1 MRAFGVLALTLVVG
15 VGAVTSGQAP
25 QPATPGQTTQPGQQT
40 PGQTRG
46 GVEGGI
52 QSPGQPARMPAR
64 PLRPG
69 ETPPKGTA
77 VIRGYVLAAG
87 SGSPIRRAQV
97 RAMAMNVGGGG
108 VTSTDAQG
116 RYEIKDLP
124 AGRYTISASKSGYVA
139 GQFGQR
145 RAGEPGTP
153 IEILDS
159 VVADKVNF
167 TLARGGVIAGHILDD
182 NGEPV
187 AGVQVA
193 AMRYGFMAGSRRL
206 MGAGVEGGNDRTDDQ
221 GGFRLYGLPPGDY
234 YVSATYRGMM
244 MMGPDI
250 NNTQADGYAPTYFPG
265 TPNVAEAQRVSPK
278 AGQEISGVNFS
289 LLVARLARVSGR
301 AVNSRGEPAP
311 RANVMLVPTESA
323 GGMMM
328 LAGSGMVSPDGSF
341 QIPNVAPGRYM
352 LNLRPMGMATPADEF
367 ASLPITVGSENI
379 ENVIVTTA
387 VGATARGVVV
397 TDTGEA
403 PAFRPDQI
411 QMFAS
416 TPEPMM
422 MPAGNAGPTRVNED
436 FSFELTSL
444 FDRRMIRASLMGATG
459 WYLKEVRLDG
469 DDITDDGY
477 EFAPGRNHDG
487 LQVVFTQKTTDLSG
501 LVTDSG
507 GKPVLD
513 VSVVI
518 FPANRDKWKF
528 QSRYVRTARPDTQGR
543 YNIKSMPP
551 GEDYLVIAVQNL
563 ESGQGGD
570 PEFLARAKEEAK
582 PFTLNEGE
590 TKAVD
595 VKLST
600 LVP

>member
-1 MRAFGVLALTLVVG
+1 V
-15 VGAVTSGQAP
+15 VTSGQAP
-25 QPATPGQTTQPGQQT
+25 QPSTPGQTTQPGQ
-40 PGQTRG
+40 PA
-46 GVEGGI
+46 
-52 QSPGQPARMPAR
+52 PGQPARMPAR
-64 PLRPG
+64 PLKPG

-87 SGSPIRRAQV
+87 SGAPIRRAQV

-108 VTSTDAQG
+108 VTSTDAEG

-124 AGRYTISASKSGYVA
+124 AGRYTISASKGGYVT
-139 GQFGQR
+139 GQYGQR
-145 RAGEPGTP
+145 RPTEPGTP
-153 IEILDS
+153 IEIADGMA
-159 VVADKVNF
+159 ADKLNF
-167 TLARGGVIAGHILDD
+167 ALARGGVIAGHILDD
-182 NGEPV
+182 NGDPI

-206 MGAGVEGGNDRTDDQ
+206 IGAGSEGGNDRTDDQ

-244 MMGPDI
+244 MMGPEI
-250 NNTQADGYAPTYFPG
+250 NNTQADGFAPTYFPG

-278 AGQEISGVNFS
+278 AGQEIAGINFS

-301 AVNSRGEPAP
+301 AVNSRGQPAS
-311 RANVMLVPTESA
+311 RNMVMLMPADPV
-323 GGMMM
+323 GGMVFMGGNNM
-328 LAGSGMVSPDGSF
+328 AGPDGTF
-341 QIPNVAPGRYM
+341 QIPNVAPGRYV
-352 LNLRPMGMATPADEF
+352 LNVRPMGAPTPADEF
-367 ASLPITVGSENI
+367 AALPLTVGSDDI
-379 ENVIVTTA
+379 DNVMVSTA
-387 VGATARGVVV
+387 VGATARGIVV
-397 TDTGEA
+397 TDTGE
-403 PAFRPDQI
+403 PPSFRPEQV
-411 QMFAS
+411 QVMAS
-416 TPEPMM
+416 SPEPMM
-422 MPAGNAGPTRVNED
+422 MTAGSGGPTRVNED
-436 FSFELTSL
+436 FTFEMASL
-444 FDRRMIRASLMGATG
+444 FDRRLIRGSVMGATG
-459 WYLKEVRLDG
+459 WYLKEIRFDG

-477 EFAPGRNHDG
+477 EFAPGRNLEG
-487 LQVVFTQKTTDLSG
+487 LQVVFTQQTTDLSG

-513 VSVVI
+513 ASVVI

-543 YNIKSMPP
+543 YNLKSLPP

-563 ESGQGGD
+563 EQGQGGD
-570 PEFLARAKEEAK
+570 PEFLGRAKEEAK